1 MSKKILLI
9 DGNSMANRAFY
20 ATMGRM
26 MKTPTGIS
34 TNAVYG
40 FFQIMFKTIEE
51 ENPDKIIVAFD
62 ISSSEK
68 RTKIF
73 SEYKAGRHKT
83 PEDLT
88 MQFPIIK
95 ELLRMM
101 NIPIVQK
108 DGIEADDI
116 LGAIAKKEGK
126 KGNKIIILT
135 GDRDYFQLVDMNVNI
150 RYPKTIMG
158 KTEYIIYDNYKV
170 NEEYGLTPEKLIEVK
185 ALMGDAS
192 DNIPG
197 VKGIGEKT
205 ALKLIIQFE
214 NLEKIYE
221 YIENSD
227 GKEIAKATL
236 NKLIQDKEMAYISRD
251 LGRIDIEYDYEK
263 NLGINIDSI
272 KYTDWRTEE
281 AYSYFKKISFNKFL
295 DKFKDVEIKKAE
307 DTNKIEEN
315 ENYSIE
321 DILKTDI
328 KSKKKEDAIL
338 SSRNENKK
346 EKEILED
353 KIKKIRED
361 IILDL
366 EIYSYN
372 ETKKEEILEKLKQ
385 CIKNID
391 KYENKIY
398 VYNNSREKLG
408 IKDYDEKENSN
419 EDIVDKYI
427 KKYILKE
434 DFLENIIQEE
444 YKNRVTKELS
454 ENISI
459 MFVEDKEENKDNN
472 KGYIFTLNIDDN
484 ILRKIFEDDKIEK
497 ISHGIKEGIV
507 EILEKGSDFKN
518 LVFDTKIASY
528 ILNSE
533 IRTIWIKTNIFKRS
547 RRKL

>member
-236 NKLIQDKEMAYISRD
+236 NKLIQDKEMAYVSRD

-263 NLGINIDSI
+263 DLGINIDSI
-272 KYTDWRTEE
+272 RYTDWRTEE

-307 DTNKIEEN
+307 DTNKVEEN

-321 DILKTDI
+321 DILKTDV
-328 KSKKKEDAIL
+328 KSKKKEDAIRN
-338 SSRNENKK
+338 SRNDNKK
-346 EKEILED
+346 EKEILD
-353 KIKKIRED
+353 NKIKKIRED
-361 IILDL
+361 IKLDL

-372 ETKKEEILEKLKQ
+372 DTKKEEILEKLKQ
-385 CIKNID
+385 CIKNIE
-391 KYENKIY
+391 KYGNRIY

-444 YKNRVTKELS
+444 YKNRITKEIS
-454 ENISI
+454 ENITI
-459 MFVEDKEENKDNN
+459 MFVDKNN
-472 KGYIFTLNIDDN
+472 SKGYIYTLSIDDG
-484 ILRKIFEDDKIEK
+484 IIKDIFENEKIEK
-497 ISHGIKEGIV
+497 VSHGIKEGIV
-507 EILEKGSDFKN
+507 EILEKGKDFKN
-518 LVFDTKIASY
+518 LIFDTKIASY

-533 IRTIWIKTNIFKRS
+533 IRTIWIKTNIFKRN
-547 RRKL
+547 RRRL

>member
-51 ENPDKIIVAFD
+51 EKPDKIIVAFD

-73 SEYKAGRHKT
+73 NEYKAGRHKA

-88 MQFPIIK
+88 IQFPIIK
-95 ELLRMM
+95 ELLKTM

-126 KGNKIIILT
+126 KENKIIILT
-135 GDRDYFQLVDMNVNI
+135 GDRDYFQLVDINVNI

-158 KTEYIIYDNYKV
+158 KTEYIIYDNYKI

-205 ALKLIIQFE
+205 ALKLIIQFGS
-214 NLEKIYE
+214 LEKIYE

-227 GKEIAKATL
+227 GKEITKATL

-263 NLGINIDSI
+263 DLGINIDSI

-281 AYSYFKKISFNKFL
+281 AFSYLKRLSFNKFL
-295 DKFKDVEIKKAE
+295 DKFKDIEIKKAE

-321 DILKTDI
+321 DILNTDI
-328 KSKKKEDAIL
+328 NSKKKEEAIRN
-338 SSRNENKK
+338 SRNDYKK
-346 EKEILED
+346 EKESLEN
-353 KIKKIRED
+353 KVREIKED
-361 IILDL
+361 IKLDL

-385 CIKNID
+385 CIKDVD
-391 KYENKIY
+391 KYGNRIY

-419 EDIVDKYI
+419 EDIVNKYI

-444 YKNRVTKELS
+444 YKNRVTKEIS
-454 ENISI
+454 ENITI
-459 MFVEDKEENKDNN
+459 MFVDKNNK
-472 KGYIFTLNIDDN
+472 KGYIYTLSI
-484 ILRKIFEDDKIEK
+484 DDKIIKNIFENEK
-497 ISHGIKEGIV
+497 IEKVSHGIKEGIV
-507 EILEKGSDFKN
+507 EILEKGNDFKN
-518 LVFDTKIASY
+518 LIFDTKIASY

-533 IRTIWIKTNIFKRS
+533 IRTIWIKTNIFKRN
-547 RRKL
+547 RRRL

>member
-214 NLEKIYE
+214 NFEKIYK

-263 NLGINIDSI
+263 DLGINIDSI
-272 KYTDWRTEE
+272 RYTDWRTEE

-295 DKFKDVEIKKAE
+295 DKFKDIEIKKAE

-315 ENYSIE
+315 KNYSIE
-321 DILKTDI
+321 DILKTDV

-346 EKEILED
+346 EKESLEN
-353 KIKKIRED
+353 KVREIKED
-361 IILDL
+361 IKLDL

-391 KYENKIY
+391 KYENRIY

-444 YKNRVTKELS
+444 YKNRVTKEIS
-454 ENISI
+454 ENITI
-459 MFVEDKEENKDNN
+459 MFVDRNN
-472 KGYIFTLNIDDN
+472 SKGYIYTLSIDDR
-484 ILRKIFEDDKIEK
+484 IIQDIFENEKIEK
-497 ISHGIKEGIV
+497 VSHGIKEGIV
-507 EILEKGSDFKN
+507 EILEKGNDFKN
-518 LVFDTKIASY
+518 LIFDTKIASY

-533 IRTIWIKTNIFKRS
+533 IRTIWIKTNIFKRN
-547 RRKL
+547 RRRL

>member
-51 ENPDKIIVAFD
+51 EKPDKIIVAFD

-73 SEYKAGRHKT
+73 SEYKAGRHKA

-88 MQFPIIK
+88 IQFPIIK
-95 ELLRMM
+95 ELLKTM

-135 GDRDYFQLVDMNVNI
+135 GDRDYFQLVDININI

-158 KTEYIIYDNYKV
+158 KTEYIIYDNYKI

-205 ALKLIIQFE
+205 ALKLIIQFGS
-214 NLEKIYE
+214 LEKIYE
-221 YIENSD
+221 YIEKSD

-236 NKLIQDKEMAYISRD
+236 NKLIQDKEMAYVSRD

-263 NLGINIDSI
+263 DLGINIDSI
-272 KYTDWRTEE
+272 RYTDWRTEE
-281 AYSYFKKISFNKFL
+281 AFSYLKKLSFNKFL

-321 DILKTDI
+321 DILNTDI
-328 KSKKKEDAIL
+328 NSKKKEEAIRN
-338 SSRNENKK
+338 SRNDYKK
-346 EKEILED
+346 EKKSLENKVREI
-353 KIKKIRED
+353 KED
-361 IILDL
+361 IKLDL

-391 KYENKIY
+391 KYGNRIY

-408 IKDYDEKENSN
+408 IKDYDNRENSN

-444 YKNRVTKELS
+444 YKNRVTKEIS
-454 ENISI
+454 ENITI
-459 MFVEDKEENKDNN
+459 MFVDKNNK
-472 KGYIFTLNIDDN
+472 KGYIYTLNIDD
-484 ILRKIFEDDKIEK
+484 KIIQDIFKNEKIEK
-497 ISHGIKEGIV
+497 VSHGIKEGIV
-507 EILEKGSDFKN
+507 EILEKGKDFKN
-518 LVFDTKIASY
+518 LIFDTKIASY

-533 IRTIWIKTNIFKRS
+533 IRTIWIKTNIFKRN
-547 RRKL
+547 RRRL

>member
-51 ENPDKIIVAFD
+51 EKPDKIIVAFD

-73 SEYKAGRHKT
+73 SEYKAGRHKA

-88 MQFPIIK
+88 IQFPIIK
-95 ELLRMM
+95 ELLKTM

-135 GDRDYFQLVDMNVNI
+135 GDRDYFQLVDINVNI

-158 KTEYIIYDNYKV
+158 KTEYIIYDNYKI

-205 ALKLIIQFE
+205 ALKLIIQFGS
-214 NLEKIYE
+214 LEKIYE
-221 YIENSD
+221 YIEKSD

-236 NKLIQDKEMAYISRD
+236 NKLMQDKEMAYVSRD

-263 NLGINIDSI
+263 DLGINIDSI

-281 AYSYFKKISFNKFL
+281 AFSYLKKLSFNKFL
-295 DKFKDVEIKKAE
+295 DKFKDIEIKKAE

-321 DILKTDI
+321 DILNTDI
-328 KSKKKEDAIL
+328 NSKKKEEAIRK
-338 SSRNENKK
+338 SRNDYKK
-346 EKEILED
+346 EKESLEN
-353 KIKKIRED
+353 KVREIKED
-361 IILDL
+361 IKLDL

-372 ETKKEEILEKLKQ
+372 ETKKEEILEKLQK
-385 CIKNID
+385 CIKDID
-391 KYENKIY
+391 KYGNRIY
-398 VYNNSREKLG
+398 VYNNSREKIG
-408 IKDYDEKENSN
+408 IKDYDNRENIN

-444 YKNRVTKELS
+444 YKNRVTKEIS
-454 ENISI
+454 ENITI
-459 MFVEDKEENKDNN
+459 MFVDKNNK
-472 KGYIFTLNIDDN
+472 KGYIYTLNIDDK
-484 ILRKIFEDDKIEK
+484 IIQDIFENEKIEK
-497 ISHGIKEGIV
+497 VSHGIKEGIV
-507 EILEKGSDFKN
+507 ESLEKGKDFKS
-518 LVFDTKIASY
+518 LIFDTKIASY

-533 IRTIWIKTNIFKRS
+533 IRTIWIKTNIFKRN
-547 RRKL
+547 RRRL

>member
-126 KGNKIIILT
+126 KENKIIILT

-158 KTEYIIYDNYKV
+158 KTEYIIYDNYKI

-263 NLGINIDSI
+263 DLGINIDSI
-272 KYTDWRTEE
+272 RYTDWRTEE
-281 AYSYFKKISFNKFL
+281 AYSYLKKISFNKFL
-295 DKFKDVEIKKAE
+295 DKFKDIEIKKAE

-321 DILKTDI
+321 DILNTDI
-328 KSKKKEDAIL
+328 NSKKKEEAIRK
-338 SSRNENKK
+338 SRNDYKK
-346 EKEILED
+346 EKESLEN
-353 KIKKIRED
+353 KIREIKED
-361 IILDL
+361 VKLDL

-444 YKNRVTKELS
+444 YKNRVTKEIS
-454 ENISI
+454 ENITI
-459 MFVEDKEENKDNN
+459 MFVDKKNS
-472 KGYIFTLNIDDN
+472 KGYIYTLGI
-484 ILRKIFEDDKIEK
+484 DDKIIQDIFENEK
-497 ISHGIKEGIV
+497 IEKVSHGIKEGIV
-507 EILEKGSDFKN
+507 EILEKGNDFKN
-518 LVFDTKIASY
+518 LIFDTKIASY

-533 IRTIWIKTNIFKRS
+533 IRTIWIKTNIFKRN
-547 RRKL
+547 RRRL

>member
-51 ENPDKIIVAFD
+51 EKPDKIIVAFD

-73 SEYKAGRHKT
+73 SEYKAGRHKA

-88 MQFPIIK
+88 IQFPIIK
-95 ELLRMM
+95 ELLKTM

-126 KGNKIIILT
+126 KGNKIVILT
-135 GDRDYFQLVDMNVNI
+135 GDRDYFQLVDINVNI

-158 KTEYIIYDNYKV
+158 KTEYIIYDNYKI

-205 ALKLIIQFE
+205 ALKLIIQFGS
-214 NLEKIYE
+214 LEKIYE

-236 NKLIQDKEMAYISRD
+236 NKLIKDKEMAYVSRD

-263 NLGINIDSI
+263 DLGINIDSI
-272 KYTDWRTEE
+272 KYSDWRTEE
-281 AYSYFKKISFNKFL
+281 AFSYLKKLSFNKFL
-295 DKFKDVEIKKAE
+295 DKFKDIEIKKAE

-321 DILKTDI
+321 DILNTDI
-328 KSKKKEDAIL
+328 NSKKKEEAIRK
-338 SSRNENKK
+338 SRNDYKK
-346 EKEILED
+346 EKESLEN
-353 KIKKIRED
+353 KIREIKED
-361 IILDL
+361 VKLDL

-372 ETKKEEILEKLKQ
+372 ETKKEEILEKLQK

-391 KYENKIY
+391 KYGNRIY
-398 VYNNSREKLG
+398 VYNNSREKIG
-408 IKDYDEKENSN
+408 IKDYDNRENSN

-444 YKNRVTKELS
+444 YKNRVTKEIS
-454 ENISI
+454 ENITI
-459 MFVEDKEENKDNN
+459 MFVDKNDK
-472 KGYIFTLNIDDN
+472 KGYIYTLNIDD
-484 ILRKIFEDDKIEK
+484 KIIQDIFKNEKIEK
-497 ISHGIKEGIV
+497 VSHGIKEGIV
-507 EILEKGSDFKN
+507 EILEKENDFKN
-518 LVFDTKIASY
+518 LIFDTKIASY

-533 IRTIWIKTNIFKRS
+533 IRTIWIKTNIFKRN
-547 RRKL
+547 RRRL

>member
-51 ENPDKIIVAFD
+51 EKPDKIIVAFD

-150 RYPKTIMG
+150 RYPKTIMR
-158 KTEYIIYDNYKV
+158 KTEYIIYDNYKI
-170 NEEYGLTPEKLIEVK
+170 NEEYGLTPAKLIEVK

-205 ALKLIIQFE
+205 ALKLIIQFGS
-214 NLEKIYE
+214 LEKIYE
-221 YIENSD
+221 YIEKSD

-236 NKLIQDKEMAYISRD
+236 NKLIKDKEMAYVSRD

-263 NLGINIDSI
+263 DLGINIDSI

-281 AYSYFKKISFNKFL
+281 AFSYLKKLSFNKFL
-295 DKFKDVEIKKAE
+295 DKFKDIEIKKAE

-321 DILKTDI
+321 DILNTDI
-328 KSKKKEDAIL
+328 NSKKKEEAIRN
-338 SSRNENKK
+338 SRNDYKK
-346 EKEILED
+346 EKESLEN
-353 KIKKIRED
+353 KVREIKENIK
-361 IILDL
+361 LNL

-385 CIKNID
+385 CIKDVD
-391 KYENKIY
+391 KYGNRIY
-398 VYNNSREKLG
+398 VYNNSREKIG
-408 IKDYDEKENSN
+408 IKDYDNRENIN
-419 EDIVDKYI
+419 EDIVNKYI

-444 YKNRVTKELS
+444 YKNRVTKEIS
-454 ENISI
+454 ENITI
-459 MFVEDKEENKDNN
+459 MFVDKNN
-472 KGYIFTLNIDDN
+472 SKGYIYTLSIDDR
-484 ILRKIFEDDKIEK
+484 IIKDIFENEKIEK

-507 EILEKGSDFKN
+507 ESLEKGNDFKN
-518 LVFDTKIASY
+518 LIFDTKIASY

-533 IRTIWIKTNIFKRS
+533 IRTIWIKTNIFKRN
-547 RRKL
+547 RRRL

>member
-158 KTEYIIYDNYKV
+158 KTEYIIYDNYKI

-236 NKLIQDKEMAYISRD
+236 SKLIQDKEMAYISRD

-263 NLGINIDSI
+263 DLGINIDSI
-272 KYTDWRTEE
+272 RYTDWRTEE

-321 DILKTDI
+321 DILNTDV
-328 KSKKKEDAIL
+328 KSKKKEDAIRN
-338 SSRNENKK
+338 SRNDYKK

-353 KIKKIRED
+353 KIKKIKED
-361 IILDL
+361 IKLDL

-372 ETKKEEILEKLKQ
+372 DTKKEEILEKLKQ
-385 CIKNID
+385 CIKNIE
-391 KYENKIY
+391 KYGNRIY

-408 IKDYDEKENSN
+408 IKDYDEKENGN

-444 YKNRVTKELS
+444 YKNRVTKEIS
-454 ENISI
+454 ENITI
-459 MFVEDKEENKDNN
+459 MFVDKNNK
-472 KGYIFTLNIDDN
+472 KGYIYTLSI
-484 ILRKIFEDDKIEK
+484 DDKIIQDIFENKKIEK
-497 ISHGIKEGIV
+497 VSHGIKEGIV
-507 EILEKGSDFKN
+507 EILEKGNDFKN
-518 LVFDTKIASY
+518 LIFDTKIASY

-533 IRTIWIKTNIFKRS
+533 IRTIWIKTNIFKRN
-547 RRKL
+547 RRRL

>member
-51 ENPDKIIVAFD
+51 EKPDKIIVAFD

-73 SEYKAGRHKT
+73 NEYKAGRHKA

-88 MQFPIIK
+88 IQFPIIK
-95 ELLRMM
+95 ELLKTM

-126 KGNKIIILT
+126 KENKIIILT
-135 GDRDYFQLVDMNVNI
+135 GDRDYFQLVDINVNI

-158 KTEYIIYDNYKV
+158 KTEYIIYDNYKI

-205 ALKLIIQFE
+205 ALKLIIQFGS
-214 NLEKIYE
+214 LEKIYE

-227 GKEIAKATL
+227 GKEITKATL

-263 NLGINIDSI
+263 DLGINIDSI

-281 AYSYFKKISFNKFL
+281 AFSYLKRLSFNKFL
-295 DKFKDVEIKKAE
+295 DKFKDIEIKKAE

-315 ENYSIE
+315 ENYFIE
-321 DILKTDI
+321 DILNTDI
-328 KSKKKEDAIL
+328 NSKKKEEAIRN
-338 SSRNENKK
+338 SRNDYKK
-346 EKEILED
+346 EKESLEN
-353 KIKKIRED
+353 KVREIKED
-361 IILDL
+361 IKLDL

-385 CIKNID
+385 CIKDVD
-391 KYENKIY
+391 KYGNRIY
-398 VYNNSREKLG
+398 VYNNSREKIG
-408 IKDYDEKENSN
+408 IKDYDNRENIN

-444 YKNRVTKELS
+444 YKNRVTKEIS
-454 ENISI
+454 ENITI
-459 MFVEDKEENKDNN
+459 MFVDKNNK
-472 KGYIFTLNIDDN
+472 KGYIHTLNIDD
-484 ILRKIFEDDKIEK
+484 KIIQDIFKNEKIEK

-507 EILEKGSDFKN
+507 ESLEKGNDFKN
-518 LVFDTKIASY
+518 LIFDTKIASY

-533 IRTIWIKTNIFKRS
+533 IRTIWIKTNIFKRN
-547 RRKL
+547 RRRL

>member
-51 ENPDKIIVAFD
+51 EKPDKIIVAFD

-73 SEYKAGRHKT
+73 NEYKAGRHKA

-88 MQFPIIK
+88 IQFPIIK
-95 ELLRMM
+95 ELLKTM

-135 GDRDYFQLVDMNVNI
+135 GDRDYFQLVDINVNI

-158 KTEYIIYDNYKV
+158 KTEYIIYDNYKI

-205 ALKLIIQFE
+205 ALKLIIQFGS
-214 NLEKIYE
+214 LEKIYE
-221 YIENSD
+221 YIENSN

-236 NKLIQDKEMAYISRD
+236 NKLIQDKEMAYVSRN

-263 NLGINIDSI
+263 DLGINIDSI

-281 AYSYFKKISFNKFL
+281 AFSYLKKLSFNKFL
-295 DKFKDVEIKKAE
+295 DKFKDIEIKKAE

-321 DILKTDI
+321 DILNTDI
-328 KSKKKEDAIL
+328 NSKKKEEAIRN
-338 SSRNENKK
+338 SRNDYKK
-346 EKEILED
+346 EKESLEN
-353 KIKKIRED
+353 KIRE
-361 IILDL
+361 IKENIKLNL

-385 CIKNID
+385 CIKDVD
-391 KYENKIY
+391 KYGNRIY
-398 VYNNSREKLG
+398 VYNNSREKIG
-408 IKDYDEKENSN
+408 IKDYDNRENIN

-444 YKNRVTKELS
+444 YKNRVTKEIS
-454 ENISI
+454 ENIII
-459 MFVEDKEENKDNN
+459 MFVDKNNK
-472 KGYIFTLNIDDN
+472 KGYIYTLKIDDN
-484 ILRKIFEDDKIEK
+484 IIQDIFKNEKIEK
-497 ISHGIKEGIV
+497 VSHGIKEGIV
-507 EILEKGSDFKN
+507 EILEKGKDFKN
-518 LVFDTKIASY
+518 LIFDTKIASY

-533 IRTIWIKTNIFKRS
+533 IRTIWIKTNIFKRN
-547 RRKL
+547 RRRL

>member
-205 ALKLIIQFE
+205 ALKLIIQFGS
-214 NLEKIYE
+214 LEKIYE
-221 YIENSD
+221 YIEKSD

-236 NKLIQDKEMAYISRD
+236 NKLRQDKEMAYVSRD

-263 NLGINIDSI
+263 DLGINIDSI

-281 AYSYFKKISFNKFL
+281 AFSYLKKLSFNKFL
-295 DKFKDVEIKKAE
+295 DKFKDIEIKKAE

-321 DILKTDI
+321 DILKTDV
-328 KSKKKEDAIL
+328 KSKKKEEAIRN
-338 SSRNENKK
+338 SRNDYKK
-346 EKEILED
+346 EKESLEN
-353 KIKKIRED
+353 KIRE
-361 IILDL
+361 IKENIKLDL

-372 ETKKEEILEKLKQ
+372 DTKKEEILEKLKK
-385 CIKNID
+385 CIKNIG
-391 KYENKIY
+391 KYGNRIY
-398 VYNNSREKLG
+398 VYNNSREKIG

-434 DFLENIIQEE
+434 DFLEDIIQEE
-444 YKNRVTKELS
+444 YKSRVTKEIS
-454 ENISI
+454 ENITI
-459 MFVEDKEENKDNN
+459 MFVDKNNK
-472 KGYIFTLNIDDN
+472 KGYIY
-484 ILRKIFEDDKIEK
+484 ILGIDDKIIQDIFKNEK
-497 ISHGIKEGIV
+497 IEKVSHGIKEGIV
-507 EILEKGSDFKN
+507 EILEKGKDFKN
-518 LVFDTKIASY
+518 LIFDTKIASY

-533 IRTIWIKTNIFKRS
+533 IRTIWIKTNIFKRN
-547 RRKL
+547 RRRL

>member
-51 ENPDKIIVAFD
+51 EKPDKIIVAFD

-73 SEYKAGRHKT
+73 NEYKAGRHMA

-88 MQFPIIK
+88 IQFPIIK

-135 GDRDYFQLVDMNVNI
+135 GDRDYFQLVDINVNI

-158 KTEYIIYDNYKV
+158 KTEYIIYDNYKI

-205 ALKLIIQFE
+205 ALKLIIQFGS
-214 NLEKIYE
+214 LEKIYK

-236 NKLIQDKEMAYISRD
+236 NKLIQDKEMAYVSRD

-263 NLGINIDSI
+263 DLGINIDSI

-295 DKFKDVEIKKAE
+295 DKFKDIEIKKAE

-321 DILKTDI
+321 DILNTDI
-328 KSKKKEDAIL
+328 NSKKKEEAIRN
-338 SSRNENKK
+338 SRNDYKK
-346 EKEILED
+346 EKESLEN
-353 KIKKIRED
+353 KVREIKENIK
-361 IILDL
+361 LNL

-385 CIKNID
+385 CIKDVD
-391 KYENKIY
+391 KYGNRIY
-398 VYNNSREKLG
+398 VYNNSREKIG
-408 IKDYDEKENSN
+408 IKDYDNRENIN

-444 YKNRVTKELS
+444 YKNRVTKEIS
-454 ENISI
+454 ENITI
-459 MFVEDKEENKDNN
+459 MFVDKNNK
-472 KGYIFTLNIDDN
+472 KGYIYTLNIDD
-484 ILRKIFEDDKIEK
+484 KIIQDIFKNEKIEK
-497 ISHGIKEGIV
+497 VSHGIKEGIV
-507 EILEKGSDFKN
+507 EILEKGKDFKN
-518 LVFDTKIASY
+518 LIFDTKIASY

-533 IRTIWIKTNIFKRS
+533 IRTIWIKTNIFKRN
-547 RRKL
+547 RRRL

>member
-205 ALKLIIQFE
+205 ALKLIIQFGS
-214 NLEKIYE
+214 LEKIYE
-221 YIENSD
+221 YIEKSD

-236 NKLIQDKEMAYISRD
+236 NKLRQDKEMAYVSRD

-263 NLGINIDSI
+263 DLGINIDSI

-281 AYSYFKKISFNKFL
+281 AFSYLKKLSFNKFL
-295 DKFKDVEIKKAE
+295 DKFKDIEIKKAE

-321 DILKTDI
+321 DILKTDV
-328 KSKKKEDAIL
+328 KSKKKEEAIRN
-338 SSRNENKK
+338 SRNDYKK
-346 EKEILED
+346 EKESLEN
-353 KIKKIRED
+353 KIRE
-361 IILDL
+361 IKENIKLDL

-372 ETKKEEILEKLKQ
+372 DTKKEEILEKLKK
-385 CIKNID
+385 CIKNIG
-391 KYENKIY
+391 KYGNRIY
-398 VYNNSREKLG
+398 VYNNSREKIG

-444 YKNRVTKELS
+444 YKNRVTKEIS
-454 ENISI
+454 ENITI
-459 MFVEDKEENKDNN
+459 MFVDKNDK
-472 KGYIFTLNIDDN
+472 KGYIYTLNIDD
-484 ILRKIFEDDKIEK
+484 KIIQDIFKNEEIEK
-497 ISHGIKEGIV
+497 VSHGIKEGIV
-507 EILEKGSDFKN
+507 EILEKGKDFKN
-518 LVFDTKIASY
+518 LIFDTKIASY

-533 IRTIWIKTNIFKRS
+533 IRTIWIKTNIFKRN
-547 RRKL
+547 RRRL

>member
-158 KTEYIIYDNYKV
+158 KTEYIIYDNYKI

-236 NKLIQDKEMAYISRD
+236 NKLIQDKEMAYVSRD

-263 NLGINIDSI
+263 DLGINIDSI

-281 AYSYFKKISFNKFL
+281 AFSYLKKLSFNKFL

-307 DTNKIEEN
+307 DTNEIEEN

-321 DILKTDI
+321 DILNTDI
-328 KSKKKEDAIL
+328 NSKKKEEAIRN
-338 SSRNENKK
+338 SRNDYKK
-346 EKEILED
+346 EKESLEN
-353 KIKKIRED
+353 KVREIKENIK
-361 IILDL
+361 LDL

-385 CIKNID
+385 CIKDID
-391 KYENKIY
+391 KYGNRIY
-398 VYNNSREKLG
+398 VYNNSREKIG
-408 IKDYDEKENSN
+408 IKDYDNRENIN

-444 YKNRVTKELS
+444 YKNRVTKEIS
-454 ENISI
+454 ENIII
-459 MFVEDKEENKDNN
+459 MFVDKNNK
-472 KGYIFTLNIDDN
+472 KGYIYTLKIDDN
-484 ILRKIFEDDKIEK
+484 IIQDIFKNEKIEK
-497 ISHGIKEGIV
+497 VSHGIKEGIV
-507 EILEKGSDFKN
+507 EILEKGKDFKN
-518 LVFDTKIASY
+518 LIFDTKIVSY

-533 IRTIWIKTNIFKRS
+533 IRTIWIKTNIFKRN
-547 RRKL
+547 RRRL

>member
-20 ATMGRM
+20 ATIGRM
-26 MKTPTGIS
+26 MKTPAGIS

-158 KTEYIIYDNYKV
+158 KTEYIIYDNYKI

-214 NLEKIYE
+214 SLEKIYE

-263 NLGINIDSI
+263 DLGINIDSI
-272 KYTDWRTEE
+272 RYTDWRTEE

-295 DKFKDVEIKKAE
+295 DKFKDIEIKKAE

-321 DILKTDI
+321 DILKTDV

-353 KIKKIRED
+353 KIRKIKED

-444 YKNRVTKELS
+444 YKNRVTKEIS
-454 ENISI
+454 ENITI
-459 MFVEDKEENKDNN
+459 MFVDKNN
-472 KGYIFTLNIDDN
+472 SKGYIYTLSIDNRIIKD
-484 ILRKIFEDDKIEK
+484 IFENEEIEK
-497 ISHGIKEGIV
+497 VSHGIKEGIV
-507 EILEKGSDFKN
+507 EILEKGNDFKN
-518 LVFDTKIASY
+518 LIFDTKIASY

-533 IRTIWIKTNIFKRS
+533 IRTIWIKTNIFERN
-547 RRKL
+547 RRRL

>member
-51 ENPDKIIVAFD
+51 EKPDKIIVAFD

-73 SEYKAGRHKT
+73 NEYKAGRHKA

-88 MQFPIIK
+88 IQFPIIK
-95 ELLRMM
+95 ELLKTM

-126 KGNKIIILT
+126 KENKIVILT

-158 KTEYIIYDNYKV
+158 KTEYIIYDNYKI

-205 ALKLIIQFE
+205 ALKLIIQFGS
-214 NLEKIYE
+214 LEKIYE

-236 NKLIQDKEMAYISRD
+236 NKLIQDKEMAYVSRD

-263 NLGINIDSI
+263 DLGINIDSI

-281 AYSYFKKISFNKFL
+281 AFSYLKKLSFNKFL
-295 DKFKDVEIKKAE
+295 DKFKDIEIKKAE

-321 DILKTDI
+321 DILNTDI
-328 KSKKKEDAIL
+328 NSKKKEEAIRN
-338 SSRNENKK
+338 SRNDYKK
-346 EKEILED
+346 EKESLEN
-353 KIKKIRED
+353 KVREIKED
-361 IILDL
+361 IKLNL

-372 ETKKEEILEKLKQ
+372 ETKKEEILEKLQK
-385 CIKNID
+385 CIKDID
-391 KYENKIY
+391 KYGNRIY
-398 VYNNSREKLG
+398 VYNNSREKIG
-408 IKDYDEKENSN
+408 IKDYDNRENIN

-444 YKNRVTKELS
+444 YKNRVTKEIS
-454 ENISI
+454 ENITI
-459 MFVEDKEENKDNN
+459 MFVDKNNK
-472 KGYIFTLNIDDN
+472 KGYIYTLNIDDN
-484 ILRKIFEDDKIEK
+484 IIQDIFKNEEVEK
-497 ISHGIKEGIV
+497 VSHGIKEGIV
-507 EILEKGSDFKN
+507 EILEKGKDFKN
-518 LVFDTKIASY
+518 LIFDTKIASY

-533 IRTIWIKTNIFKRS
+533 IRTIWIKTNIFKRN
-547 RRKL
+547 RRRL

>member
-51 ENPDKIIVAFD
+51 EKPDKIIVAFD

-73 SEYKAGRHKT
+73 SEYKAGRHKA
-83 PEDLT
+83 PEDLI

-95 ELLRMM
+95 ELLKTM

-135 GDRDYFQLVDMNVNI
+135 GDRDYFQLVDINVNI

-158 KTEYIIYDNYKV
+158 KTEYIIYDNYKI
-170 NEEYGLTPEKLIEVK
+170 NEEYGLIPEKLIEVK
-185 ALMGDAS
+185 SLMGDAS

-205 ALKLIIQFE
+205 ALKLIIQFGS
-214 NLEKIYE
+214 LEKIYE

-236 NKLIQDKEMAYISRD
+236 NKLIQDKEMAYVSRD

-263 NLGINIDSI
+263 DLGINIDSI

-281 AYSYFKKISFNKFL
+281 AFSYLKKLSFNKFL
-295 DKFKDVEIKKAE
+295 DKFKDIEIKKAE

-321 DILKTDI
+321 DILNTDI
-328 KSKKKEDAIL
+328 NSKKKEEAIRK
-338 SSRNENKK
+338 SRNDYKK
-346 EKEILED
+346 EKESLENKVR
-353 KIKKIRED
+353 KIKED
-361 IILDL
+361 IKLDL

-385 CIKNID
+385 CIKDVD
-391 KYENKIY
+391 KYGNRIY
-398 VYNNSREKLG
+398 VYNNSREKIG
-408 IKDYDEKENSN
+408 IKDYDNRENIN

-444 YKNRVTKELS
+444 YKNRVTKEIS
-454 ENISI
+454 ENITI
-459 MFVEDKEENKDNN
+459 MFVDKNDK
-472 KGYIFTLNIDDN
+472 KGYIYTLNIDD
-484 ILRKIFEDDKIEK
+484 KIIQDIFKNEEIEK
-497 ISHGIKEGIV
+497 VSHGIKEGIV
-507 EILEKGSDFKN
+507 EILEKGKDFKN
-518 LVFDTKIASY
+518 LIFDTKIASY

-533 IRTIWIKTNIFKRS
+533 IRTIWIKTNIFKRN
-547 RRKL
+547 RRRL

>member
-51 ENPDKIIVAFD
+51 EKPDKIIVAFD

-73 SEYKAGRHKT
+73 SEYKAGRHKA

-95 ELLRMM
+95 ELLKTM

-135 GDRDYFQLVDMNVNI
+135 GDRDYFQLVDINVNI

-158 KTEYIIYDNYKV
+158 KTEYIIYDNYKI
-170 NEEYGLTPEKLIEVK
+170 NEEYGLIPEKLIEVK

-205 ALKLIIQFE
+205 ALKLIIQFGS
-214 NLEKIYE
+214 LEKIYK

-236 NKLIQDKEMAYISRD
+236 NKLIKDKEMAYVSKD

-263 NLGINIDSI
+263 DLGINIDSI

-281 AYSYFKKISFNKFL
+281 AFSYLKKLSFNKFL
-295 DKFKDVEIKKAE
+295 DKFKDIEIKKAE

-321 DILKTDI
+321 DILKTDV

-361 IILDL
+361 IKLDL
-366 EIYSYN
+366 EIYSYD

-385 CIKNID
+385 CIKDVD
-391 KYENKIY
+391 KYGNRIY
-398 VYNNSREKLG
+398 VYNNSKEKIG
-408 IKDYDEKENSN
+408 IKDYDNRENSN

-444 YKNRVTKELS
+444 YKNRVTKEIS
-454 ENISI
+454 ENITI
-459 MFVEDKEENKDNN
+459 MFVDKNN
-472 KGYIFTLNIDDN
+472 SKGYIYTLSI
-484 ILRKIFEDDKIEK
+484 DDKIIQDIFKNEK
-497 ISHGIKEGIV
+497 IEKVSHGIKEGIV
-507 EILEKGSDFKN
+507 EILEKGKDFKN
-518 LVFDTKIASY
+518 LIFDTKIASY

-533 IRTIWIKTNIFKRS
+533 IRTIWIKTNIFKRN
-547 RRKL
+547 RRRL

>member
-51 ENPDKIIVAFD
+51 EKPDKIIVAFD

-73 SEYKAGRHKT
+73 NEYKAGRHKA

-88 MQFPIIK
+88 IQFPIIK
-95 ELLRMM
+95 ELLKTM

-126 KGNKIIILT
+126 KENKIVILT

-158 KTEYIIYDNYKV
+158 KTEYIIYDNYKI

-205 ALKLIIQFE
+205 ALKLIIQFGS
-214 NLEKIYE
+214 LEKIYE

-236 NKLIQDKEMAYISRD
+236 NKLIQDKEMAYVSRD

-263 NLGINIDSI
+263 DLGINIDSI

-281 AYSYFKKISFNKFL
+281 AFSYLKKLSFNKFL
-295 DKFKDVEIKKAE
+295 DKFKDIEIKKAE

-321 DILKTDI
+321 DILNTDI
-328 KSKKKEDAIL
+328 NSKKKEEAIRN
-338 SSRNENKK
+338 SRNDYKK
-346 EKEILED
+346 EKESLEN
-353 KIKKIRED
+353 KVREIKED
-361 IILDL
+361 IKLDL

-385 CIKNID
+385 CIKDVD
-391 KYENKIY
+391 KYGNRIY
-398 VYNNSREKLG
+398 VYNNSREKIG
-408 IKDYDEKENSN
+408 IKDYDNRENIN

-434 DFLENIIQEE
+434 DFLEDIIQEE
-444 YKNRVTKELS
+444 YKNRVTKEIS
-454 ENISI
+454 ENITI
-459 MFVEDKEENKDNN
+459 MFVDKNNK
-472 KGYIFTLNIDDN
+472 KGYIYTLNIDD
-484 ILRKIFEDDKIEK
+484 KIIQDIFKNEKIEK
-497 ISHGIKEGIV
+497 VSHGIKEGIV
-507 EILEKGSDFKN
+507 EILEKGKDFKN
-518 LVFDTKIASY
+518 LIFDTKIASY

-533 IRTIWIKTNIFKRS
+533 IRTIWIKTNIFKRN
-547 RRKL
+547 RRRL

>member
-51 ENPDKIIVAFD
+51 EKPDKIIVAFD

-73 SEYKAGRHKT
+73 NEYKAGRHKA

-88 MQFPIIK
+88 IQFPIIK
-95 ELLRMM
+95 ELLKTM

-135 GDRDYFQLVDMNVNI
+135 GDRDYFQLVDINVNI

-158 KTEYIIYDNYKV
+158 KTEYIIYDNYKI

-205 ALKLIIQFE
+205 ALKLIIQFGS
-214 NLEKIYE
+214 LEKIYE

-236 NKLIQDKEMAYISRD
+236 NKLIQDKEMAYVSRD

-263 NLGINIDSI
+263 DLGINIDSI

-281 AYSYFKKISFNKFL
+281 AFSYLKKLSFNKFL
-295 DKFKDVEIKKAE
+295 DKFKDIEIKKAE

-321 DILKTDI
+321 DILNTDI
-328 KSKKKEDAIL
+328 NSKKKEEAIRN
-338 SSRNENKK
+338 SRNDYKK
-346 EKEILED
+346 EKESLEN
-353 KIKKIRED
+353 KVREIKENIK
-361 IILDL
+361 LNL

-444 YKNRVTKELS
+444 YKNRVTKEIS
-454 ENISI
+454 ENITI
-459 MFVEDKEENKDNN
+459 MFVDRNNK
-472 KGYIFTLNIDDN
+472 KGYIYTLNIDDR
-484 ILRKIFEDDKIEK
+484 IIKDVFENEKIEK
-497 ISHGIKEGIV
+497 VSHGIKEGIV
-507 EILEKGSDFKN
+507 EILEKGNDFKN
-518 LVFDTKIASY
+518 LIFDTKIASY

-533 IRTIWIKTNIFKRS
+533 IRTIWIKTNIFKRN
-547 RRKL
+547 RRRL

>member
-51 ENPDKIIVAFD
+51 EKPDKIIVAFD

-73 SEYKAGRHKT
+73 NEYKAGRHKA

-88 MQFPIIK
+88 IQFPIIK
-95 ELLRMM
+95 ELLKTM

-126 KGNKIIILT
+126 KENKIVILT
-135 GDRDYFQLVDMNVNI
+135 GDRDYFQLVDINVNI

-158 KTEYIIYDNYKV
+158 KTEYIIYDNYKI

-205 ALKLIIQFE
+205 ALKLIIQFGS
-214 NLEKIYE
+214 LEKIYE

-236 NKLIQDKEMAYISRD
+236 NKLIQDKEMAYVSRD

-263 NLGINIDSI
+263 DLGINIDSI

-281 AYSYFKKISFNKFL
+281 AFSYLKKLSFNKFL
-295 DKFKDVEIKKAE
+295 DKFKDIEIKKAE

-321 DILKTDI
+321 DILNTDI
-328 KSKKKEDAIL
+328 NSKKKEEAIRK
-338 SSRNENKK
+338 SRNDYKK
-346 EKEILED
+346 EKESLEN
-353 KIKKIRED
+353 KIREIKED
-361 IILDL
+361 VKLDL

-372 ETKKEEILEKLKQ
+372 ETKKEEILEKLQK

-391 KYENKIY
+391 KYGNRIY
-398 VYNNSREKLG
+398 VYNNSREKIG
-408 IKDYDEKENSN
+408 IKDYDNRENSN

-444 YKNRVTKELS
+444 YKNRVTKEIS
-454 ENISI
+454 ENITI
-459 MFVEDKEENKDNN
+459 MFVDKNDK
-472 KGYIFTLNIDDN
+472 KGYIYTLNIDD
-484 ILRKIFEDDKIEK
+484 KIIQYIFKNEKIEK
-497 ISHGIKEGIV
+497 VSHGIKEGIV
-507 EILEKGSDFKN
+507 EILEKENDFKN
-518 LVFDTKIASY
+518 LIFDTKIASY

-533 IRTIWIKTNIFKRS
+533 IRTIWIKTNIFKRN
-547 RRKL
+547 RRRL

>member
-158 KTEYIIYDNYKV
+158 KTEYIIYDNYKI

-236 NKLIQDKEMAYISRD
+236 NKLIQDKEMAYVSRD

-263 NLGINIDSI
+263 DLGINIDSI

-281 AYSYFKKISFNKFL
+281 AFSYLKKLSFNKFL
-295 DKFKDVEIKKAE
+295 DKFKDIEIKKAE

-321 DILKTDI
+321 DILKTDV
-328 KSKKKEDAIL
+328 KSKKKEEAIRN
-338 SSRNENKK
+338 SRNDYKK
-346 EKEILED
+346 EKQILED

-361 IILDL
+361 ITLDL

-372 ETKKEEILEKLKQ
+372 DTKKEEILEKLKQ

-444 YKNRVTKELS
+444 YKNRVTKEIS
-454 ENISI
+454 ENITI
-459 MFVEDKEENKDNN
+459 MFVDKNNK
-472 KGYIFTLNIDDN
+472 KGYIYTLDI
-484 ILRKIFEDDKIEK
+484 DDKIIQDIFKNEEIEK
-497 ISHGIKEGIV
+497 VSHGIKEGIV
-507 EILEKGSDFKN
+507 EILEKGNDFKN
-518 LVFDTKIASY
+518 LIFDTKIASY

-533 IRTIWIKTNIFKRS
+533 IRAIWIKTNIFKRN
-547 RRKL
+547 RRRL

>member
-158 KTEYIIYDNYKV
+158 KTEYIIYDNYKI

-263 NLGINIDSI
+263 DLGINIDSI
-272 KYTDWRTEE
+272 RYTDWRTEE

-295 DKFKDVEIKKAE
+295 DKFKDIEIKKAE

-321 DILKTDI
+321 DILKTDV

-353 KIKKIRED
+353 KIKKIKED

-385 CIKNID
+385 CIKNIE

-444 YKNRVTKELS
+444 YKNRVTKEIS
-454 ENISI
+454 ENITI
-459 MFVEDKEENKDNN
+459 MFVDRNNK
-472 KGYIFTLNIDDN
+472 KGYIYTLSIDDR
-484 ILRKIFEDDKIEK
+484 IIKDIFENEEIEK
-497 ISHGIKEGIV
+497 VSHGIKEGIV
-507 EILEKGSDFKN
+507 EILEKGNDFKN
-518 LVFDTKIASY
+518 LIFDTKIASY

-533 IRTIWIKTNIFKRS
+533 IRTIWIKTNIFKRN
-547 RRKL
+547 RRRL

>member
-51 ENPDKIIVAFD
+51 EKPDKIIVAFD

-73 SEYKAGRHKT
+73 NEYKAGRHKA

-88 MQFPIIK
+88 IQFPIIK
-95 ELLRMM
+95 ELLKTM

-126 KGNKIIILT
+126 KENKIVILT
-135 GDRDYFQLVDMNVNI
+135 GDRDYFQLVDINVNI

-158 KTEYIIYDNYKV
+158 KTEYIIYDNYKI
-170 NEEYGLTPEKLIEVK
+170 NEGYGLTPEKLIEVK

-205 ALKLIIQFE
+205 ALKLIIQFGS
-214 NLEKIYE
+214 LEKIYE

-236 NKLIQDKEMAYISRD
+236 NKLIQDKEMAYVSRD

-263 NLGINIDSI
+263 DLGINIDSI

-281 AYSYFKKISFNKFL
+281 AFSYLKKLSFNKFL
-295 DKFKDVEIKKAE
+295 DKFKDIEIKKAE

-321 DILKTDI
+321 DILNTDI
-328 KSKKKEDAIL
+328 NSKKKEEAIRN
-338 SSRNENKK
+338 SRNDYKK
-346 EKEILED
+346 EKESLEN
-353 KIKKIRED
+353 KVREIKENIK
-361 IILDL
+361 LNL

-385 CIKNID
+385 CIKDID
-391 KYENKIY
+391 KYGNRIY
-398 VYNNSREKLG
+398 VYNNSREKIG
-408 IKDYDEKENSN
+408 IKDYDNRESIN

-444 YKNRVTKELS
+444 YKNRVTKEIS
-454 ENISI
+454 ENITI
-459 MFVEDKEENKDNN
+459 MFVDKNNK
-472 KGYIFTLNIDDN
+472 KGYIYTLNIDD
-484 ILRKIFEDDKIEK
+484 KIIQDIFKNEKIEK
-497 ISHGIKEGIV
+497 VSHGIKEGIV
-507 EILEKGSDFKN
+507 EILEKGKDFKN
-518 LVFDTKIASY
+518 LIFDTKIVSY

-533 IRTIWIKTNIFKRS
+533 IRTIWIKTNIFKRN
-547 RRKL
+547 RRRL

>member
-20 ATMGRM
+20 ATMGKM

-51 ENPDKIIVAFD
+51 EKPDKIIVAFD

-73 SEYKAGRHKT
+73 SEYKAGRHKI

-236 NKLIQDKEMAYISRD
+236 NKLIQDKEMAYVSRD

-263 NLGINIDSI
+263 DLGINIDSI

-281 AYSYFKKISFNKFL
+281 AFSYLKKLSFNKFL
-295 DKFKDVEIKKAE
+295 DKFKDIEIKKAE

-321 DILKTDI
+321 DILKTDV
-328 KSKKKEDAIL
+328 KSKKKEEAIRN
-338 SSRNENKK
+338 SRNDYKK
-346 EKEILED
+346 EKQILED
-353 KIKKIRED
+353 KIKKIIED
-361 IILDL
+361 ITLDL
-366 EIYSYN
+366 EIYSYD

-408 IKDYDEKENSN
+408 IKDYDNRENSN

-444 YKNRVTKELS
+444 YKNRVTKEIS
-454 ENISI
+454 ENITI
-459 MFVEDKEENKDNN
+459 MFVDKNNK
-472 KGYIFTLNIDDN
+472 KGYIYTLSMDDRIIQD
-484 ILRKIFEDDKIEK
+484 ILKNEKIEK
-497 ISHGIKEGIV
+497 VSHGIKEGIV
-507 EILEKGSDFKN
+507 ESLEKGNDFKN
-518 LVFDTKIASY
+518 LIFDTKIASY

-533 IRTIWIKTNIFKRS
+533 IRTIWIKTNIFKRN
-547 RRKL
+547 RRRL

>member
-51 ENPDKIIVAFD
+51 EKPDKIIVAFD

-73 SEYKAGRHKT
+73 NEYKAGRHKT

-88 MQFPIIK
+88 IQFPIIK
-95 ELLRMM
+95 ELLKTM

-135 GDRDYFQLVDMNVNI
+135 GDRDYFQLVDINVNI

-158 KTEYIIYDNYKV
+158 KTEYIIYDNYKI

-205 ALKLIIQFE
+205 ALKLIIQFGS
-214 NLEKIYE
+214 LEKIYK

-227 GKEIAKATL
+227 GKEIAKAIL
-236 NKLIQDKEMAYISRD
+236 NKLIKDKEMAYVSKD

-263 NLGINIDSI
+263 DLGINIDSI

-281 AYSYFKKISFNKFL
+281 AFSYLKKLSFNKFL
-295 DKFKDVEIKKAE
+295 DKFKDIEIKKAE

-321 DILKTDI
+321 DILNIDI
-328 KSKKKEDAIL
+328 NSKKKEEAIRN
-338 SSRNENKK
+338 SRNDYKK
-346 EKEILED
+346 EKESLEN
-353 KIKKIRED
+353 KVREIKENIK
-361 IILDL
+361 LNL

-385 CIKNID
+385 CIKDVD
-391 KYENKIY
+391 KYGNIIY
-398 VYNNSREKLG
+398 VYNNSREKIG
-408 IKDYDEKENSN
+408 IKDYDNRENIN

-444 YKNRVTKELS
+444 YKNRVTKEIS
-454 ENISI
+454 ENITI
-459 MFVEDKEENKDNN
+459 MFVDKNN
-472 KGYIFTLNIDDN
+472 SKGYIYTLSIDDR
-484 ILRKIFEDDKIEK
+484 IIKDIFENEKIEK

-507 EILEKGSDFKN
+507 ESLEKGNDFKN
-518 LVFDTKIASY
+518 LIFDTKIASY

-533 IRTIWIKTNIFKRS
+533 IRTIWIKTNIFKRN
-547 RRKL
+547 RRRL

>member
-51 ENPDKIIVAFD
+51 EKPDKIIVAFD

-73 SEYKAGRHKT
+73 NEYKAGRHKA

-135 GDRDYFQLVDMNVNI
+135 GDRDYFQLVDINVNI

-158 KTEYIIYDNYKV
+158 KTEYIIYDNYKI

-205 ALKLIIQFE
+205 ALKLIIQFGS
-214 NLEKIYE
+214 LEKIYE

-236 NKLIQDKEMAYISRD
+236 NKLIQDKEMAYVSRD

-263 NLGINIDSI
+263 DLGINIDSI

-281 AYSYFKKISFNKFL
+281 AFSYLKKLSFNKFL

-307 DTNKIEEN
+307 DTNEIEEN

-321 DILKTDI
+321 DILNTDI
-328 KSKKKEDAIL
+328 NSKKKEEAIRN
-338 SSRNENKK
+338 SRNDYKK
-346 EKEILED
+346 EKESLEN
-353 KIKKIRED
+353 KVREIKENIK
-361 IILDL
+361 LNL

-385 CIKNID
+385 CIKDID
-391 KYENKIY
+391 KYGNRIY
-398 VYNNSREKLG
+398 VYNNSREKIG
-408 IKDYDEKENSN
+408 IKDYDNRESIN

-444 YKNRVTKELS
+444 YKNRVTKEIS
-454 ENISI
+454 ENITI
-459 MFVEDKEENKDNN
+459 MFVDKNNK
-472 KGYIFTLNIDDN
+472 KGYIYTLNIDD
-484 ILRKIFEDDKIEK
+484 KIIQDIFKNEEVEK
-497 ISHGIKEGIV
+497 VSHGIKEGIV
-507 EILEKGSDFKN
+507 EILEKGKDFKN
-518 LVFDTKIASY
+518 LRFDTKIASY

-533 IRTIWIKTNIFKRS
+533 IRTIWIKTNIFKRN
-547 RRKL
+547 RRRL

>member
-51 ENPDKIIVAFD
+51 EKPDKIIVAFD

-158 KTEYIIYDNYKV
+158 KTEYIIYDNYKI
-170 NEEYGLTPEKLIEVK
+170 NEEYGLIPEKLIEVK

-236 NKLIQDKEMAYISRD
+236 NKLIQDKEMAYVSRD

-263 NLGINIDSI
+263 DLGINIDSI

-281 AYSYFKKISFNKFL
+281 AFSYLKKLSFNKFL
-295 DKFKDVEIKKAE
+295 DKFKDIEIKKAE

-321 DILKTDI
+321 DILKTDV
-328 KSKKKEDAIL
+328 KSKKKEEAIRN
-338 SSRNENKK
+338 SRNDYKK
-346 EKEILED
+346 EKQILED
-353 KIKKIRED
+353 KIKKIIED
-361 IILDL
+361 ITLDL
-366 EIYSYN
+366 EIYSYD

-408 IKDYDEKENSN
+408 IKDYDNRENSN

-444 YKNRVTKELS
+444 YKNRVTKEIS
-454 ENISI
+454 ENITI
-459 MFVEDKEENKDNN
+459 MFVDKNNK
-472 KGYIFTLNIDDN
+472 KGYIYTLSMDDRIIQD
-484 ILRKIFEDDKIEK
+484 ILKNEKIEK
-497 ISHGIKEGIV
+497 VSHGIKEGIV
-507 EILEKGSDFKN
+507 ESLEKGNDFKN
-518 LVFDTKIASY
+518 LIFDTKIASY

-533 IRTIWIKTNIFKRS
+533 IRTIWIKTNIFKRN
-547 RRKL
+547 RRRL

>member
-158 KTEYIIYDNYKV
+158 KTEYIIYDNYKI
-170 NEEYGLTPEKLIEVK
+170 NEEYGLIPEKLIEVK

-205 ALKLIIQFE
+205 ALKLIIQFGS
-214 NLEKIYE
+214 LEKIYK

-236 NKLIQDKEMAYISRD
+236 NKLIKDKEMAYVSKD

-263 NLGINIDSI
+263 DLGINIDSI

-281 AYSYFKKISFNKFL
+281 AFSYLKKLSFNKFL
-295 DKFKDVEIKKAE
+295 DKFKDIEIKKAE

-321 DILKTDI
+321 DILNTDI
-328 KSKKKEDAIL
+328 NSKKKEEVIRN
-338 SSRNENKK
+338 SRNDYKK
-346 EKEILED
+346 EKELLEN
-353 KIKKIRED
+353 KVKKIRED
-361 IILDL
+361 IKLDL

-385 CIKNID
+385 CIKNIG
-391 KYENKIY
+391 KYGNRIY
-398 VYNNSREKLG
+398 VYNNSREKIG
-408 IKDYDEKENSN
+408 IKDYDNRENIN

-444 YKNRVTKELS
+444 YKNRVTKEIS
-454 ENISI
+454 ENITI
-459 MFVEDKEENKDNN
+459 MFVDKNDK
-472 KGYIFTLNIDDN
+472 KGYIYTLNIDD
-484 ILRKIFEDDKIEK
+484 KIIQDIFKNEEIEK
-497 ISHGIKEGIV
+497 VSHGIKEGIV
-507 EILEKGSDFKN
+507 EILEKGKDFKN
-518 LVFDTKIASY
+518 LIFDTKIASY

-533 IRTIWIKTNIFKRS
+533 IRTIWIKTNIFKRN
-547 RRKL
+547 RRRL

>member
-236 NKLIQDKEMAYISRD
+236 NKLIQDKEMAYISRN

-263 NLGINIDSI
+263 DLGINIDSI

-295 DKFKDVEIKKAE
+295 DKFKDIEIKKAE

-328 KSKKKEDAIL
+328 KSKKKENAIL

-353 KIKKIRED
+353 KIKKIKED

-434 DFLENIIQEE
+434 NFLENIIQEE
-444 YKNRVTKELS
+444 YKNRVTKEIS
-454 ENISI
+454 ENITI
-459 MFVEDKEENKDNN
+459 MFVDKNN
-472 KGYIFTLNIDDN
+472 SKGYIYTLGIDNRIIKD
-484 ILRKIFEDDKIEK
+484 IFENEEIEK
-497 ISHGIKEGIV
+497 VSHGIKEGIV
-507 EILEKGSDFKN
+507 ESLEKGNDFKN
-518 LVFDTKIASY
+518 LIFDTKIASY

-533 IRTIWIKTNIFKRS
+533 IRTIWIKTNIFKRN
-547 RRKL
+547 RRRL

>member
-51 ENPDKIIVAFD
+51 EKPDKIIVAFD

-73 SEYKAGRHKT
+73 NEYKAGRHKA

-88 MQFPIIK
+88 IQFPIIK
-95 ELLRMM
+95 ELLKTM

-135 GDRDYFQLVDMNVNI
+135 GDRDYFQLVDINVNI

-158 KTEYIIYDNYKV
+158 KTEYIIYDNYKI

-205 ALKLIIQFE
+205 ALKLIIQFGS
-214 NLEKIYE
+214 LEKIYK
-221 YIENSD
+221 YIQNSD

-236 NKLIQDKEMAYISRD
+236 NKLIQDKEMAYVSKD

-263 NLGINIDSI
+263 DLGINIDSI

-281 AYSYFKKISFNKFL
+281 AFSYLKKLSFNKFL
-295 DKFKDVEIKKAE
+295 DKFKDIEIKKAE

-321 DILKTDI
+321 DILNTDI
-328 KSKKKEDAIL
+328 NSKKKEEAIRN
-338 SSRNENKK
+338 SRNDYKK
-346 EKEILED
+346 EKELLEN
-353 KIKKIRED
+353 KVKKIRED
-361 IILDL
+361 IKLDL

-444 YKNRVTKELS
+444 YKNRVTKEIS
-454 ENISI
+454 ENITI
-459 MFVEDKEENKDNN
+459 MFVDKNNK
-472 KGYIFTLNIDDN
+472 KGYIYTLNIDDN
-484 ILRKIFEDDKIEK
+484 IIQDIFKNEEIEK
-497 ISHGIKEGIV
+497 VSHGIKEGIV
-507 EILEKGSDFKN
+507 EILEKGKDFKN
-518 LVFDTKIASY
+518 LIFDTKIASY

-533 IRTIWIKTNIFKRS
+533 IRTIWIKTNIFKRN
-547 RRKL
+547 RRRL

>member
-51 ENPDKIIVAFD
+51 EKPDKIIVAFD

-73 SEYKAGRHKT
+73 SEYKAGRHKA

-88 MQFPIIK
+88 IQFPIIK
-95 ELLRMM
+95 ELLKTM

-135 GDRDYFQLVDMNVNI
+135 GDRDYFQLVDINVNI

-158 KTEYIIYDNYKV
+158 KTEYIIYDNYKI

-205 ALKLIIQFE
+205 ALKLIIQFGS
-214 NLEKIYE
+214 LEKIYE

-236 NKLIQDKEMAYISRD
+236 NKLIKDKEMAYVSRD

-263 NLGINIDSI
+263 DLGINIDSI

-281 AYSYFKKISFNKFL
+281 AFSYLKKLSFNKFL

-321 DILKTDI
+321 DILNTDI
-328 KSKKKEDAIL
+328 NSKKKEEAIRN
-338 SSRNENKK
+338 SRNDYKK
-346 EKEILED
+346 EKESLEN
-353 KIKKIRED
+353 KVREIKENIK
-361 IILDL
+361 LNL

-391 KYENKIY
+391 KYGNRIY
-398 VYNNSREKLG
+398 VYNNSREKIG
-408 IKDYDEKENSN
+408 IKDYDNRENIN

-444 YKNRVTKELS
+444 YKNRVTKEIS
-454 ENISI
+454 ENITI
-459 MFVEDKEENKDNN
+459 MFVDKNNK
-472 KGYIFTLNIDDN
+472 KGYIYTLNIDD
-484 ILRKIFEDDKIEK
+484 KIIQDIFKNEKIEK
-497 ISHGIKEGIV
+497 VSHGIKEGIV
-507 EILEKGSDFKN
+507 EILEKGNDFKN
-518 LVFDTKIASY
+518 LIFDTKIASY

-533 IRTIWIKTNIFKRS
+533 IRTIWIKTNIFKRN
-547 RRKL
+547 RRRL

>member
-51 ENPDKIIVAFD
+51 EKPDKIIVAFD

-73 SEYKAGRHKT
+73 NEYKAGRHKT

-88 MQFPIIK
+88 IQFPIIK
-95 ELLRMM
+95 ELLKTM

-135 GDRDYFQLVDMNVNI
+135 GDRDYFQLVDINVNI

-158 KTEYIIYDNYKV
+158 KTEYIIYDNYKI

-205 ALKLIIQFE
+205 ALKLIIQFGS
-214 NLEKIYE
+214 LEKIYE

-236 NKLIQDKEMAYISRD
+236 NKLIQDKEMAYVSRD

-263 NLGINIDSI
+263 DLGINIDSI

-281 AYSYFKKISFNKFL
+281 AFSYLKKLSFNKFL

-307 DTNKIEEN
+307 DTNEIEEN

-321 DILKTDI
+321 DILNTDI
-328 KSKKKEDAIL
+328 NSKKKEEAIRN
-338 SSRNENKK
+338 SRNDYKK
-346 EKEILED
+346 EKESLEN
-353 KIKKIRED
+353 KVREIKENIK
-361 IILDL
+361 LDL

-385 CIKNID
+385 CIKDID
-391 KYENKIY
+391 KYGNRIY
-398 VYNNSREKLG
+398 VYNNSREKIG
-408 IKDYDEKENSN
+408 IKDYDNRENIN

-444 YKNRVTKELS
+444 YKNRVTKEIS
-454 ENISI
+454 ENIII
-459 MFVEDKEENKDNN
+459 MFVDKNNK
-472 KGYIFTLNIDDN
+472 KGYIYTLKIDDN
-484 ILRKIFEDDKIEK
+484 IIQDIFKNEKIEK
-497 ISHGIKEGIV
+497 VSHGIKEGIV
-507 EILEKGSDFKN
+507 EILEKGKDFKN
-518 LVFDTKIASY
+518 LIFDTKIASY

-533 IRTIWIKTNIFKRS
+533 IRTIWIKTNIFKRN
-547 RRKL
+547 RRRL

>member
-126 KGNKIIILT
+126 KGNRIIILT

-205 ALKLIIQFE
+205 ALKLIIQFGS
-214 NLEKIYE
+214 LEKIYE

-263 NLGINIDSI
+263 DLGINIDSI

-281 AYSYFKKISFNKFL
+281 AFSYLKKLSFNKFL
-295 DKFKDVEIKKAE
+295 DKFKDIEIKKAE

-321 DILKTDI
+321 DILNTDI
-328 KSKKKEDAIL
+328 NSKKKEEAIRN
-338 SSRNENKK
+338 SRNDYKK
-346 EKEILED
+346 EKESLEN
-353 KIKKIRED
+353 KVREIKENIK
-361 IILDL
+361 LNL

-385 CIKNID
+385 CIKDVD
-391 KYENKIY
+391 KYGNRIY
-398 VYNNSREKLG
+398 VYNNSREKIG
-408 IKDYDEKENSN
+408 IKDYDNRENIN

-444 YKNRVTKELS
+444 YKNRVTKEIS
-454 ENISI
+454 ENITI
-459 MFVEDKEENKDNN
+459 MFVDKNNK
-472 KGYIFTLNIDDN
+472 KGYIHTLNIDD
-484 ILRKIFEDDKIEK
+484 KIIQDIFKNEKIEK

-507 EILEKGSDFKN
+507 ESLEKGNDFKN
-518 LVFDTKIASY
+518 LIFDTKIASY

-533 IRTIWIKTNIFKRS
+533 IRTIWIKTNIFKRN
-547 RRKL
+547 RRRL

>member
-108 DGIEADDI
+108 EGIEADDI

-158 KTEYIIYDNYKV
+158 KTEYIIYDNYKI
-170 NEEYGLTPEKLIEVK
+170 NEEYGLIPEKLIEVK

-205 ALKLIIQFE
+205 ALKLIIQFGS
-214 NLEKIYE
+214 LEKIYK

-236 NKLIQDKEMAYISRD
+236 NKLIQDKEMAYVSKD

-263 NLGINIDSI
+263 DLGINIDSI

-281 AYSYFKKISFNKFL
+281 AFSYLKKLSFNKFL
-295 DKFKDVEIKKAE
+295 DKFKDIEIKKAE

-321 DILKTDI
+321 DILNTDI
-328 KSKKKEDAIL
+328 NSKKKEEVIRN
-338 SSRNENKK
+338 SRNDYKK
-346 EKEILED
+346 EKELLEN
-353 KIKKIRED
+353 KVKKIRED
-361 IILDL
+361 IKLDL

-385 CIKNID
+385 CIKNIG
-391 KYENKIY
+391 KYGNRIY
-398 VYNNSREKLG
+398 VYNNSREKIG
-408 IKDYDEKENSN
+408 IKDYDNRENIN

-444 YKNRVTKELS
+444 YKNRVTKEIS
-454 ENISI
+454 ENITI
-459 MFVEDKEENKDNN
+459 MFVDKNDK
-472 KGYIFTLNIDDN
+472 KGYIYTLNIDD
-484 ILRKIFEDDKIEK
+484 KIIQDIFKNEEIEK
-497 ISHGIKEGIV
+497 VSHGIKEGIV
-507 EILEKGSDFKN
+507 EILEKGKDFKN
-518 LVFDTKIASY
+518 LIFDTKIASY

-533 IRTIWIKTNIFKRS
+533 IRTIWIKTNIFKRN
-547 RRKL
+547 RRRL

>member
-1 MSKKILLI
+1 MSEKILLI

-158 KTEYIIYDNYKV
+158 KTEYIIYDNYKI
-170 NEEYGLTPEKLIEVK
+170 NEEYGLTPAKLIEVK

-263 NLGINIDSI
+263 DLGINIDSI
-272 KYTDWRTEE
+272 RYTDWRTEE
-281 AYSYFKKISFNKFL
+281 AYSYLKKISFNKFL

-307 DTNKIEEN
+307 DTNKIEKN

-321 DILKTDI
+321 DILKTDL

-338 SSRNENKK
+338 SSRNDNKK
-346 EKEILED
+346 EQEILD
-353 KIKKIRED
+353 NKIKKIRGD
-361 IILDL
+361 IKLDL

-391 KYENKIY
+391 KYGNRIY

-427 KKYILKE
+427 KKYILKK
-434 DFLENIIQEE
+434 DFLEDIIQEE
-444 YKNRVTKELS
+444 YKNRVTKEIS
-454 ENISI
+454 ENITI
-459 MFVEDKEENKDNN
+459 MFVDKNN
-472 KGYIFTLNIDDN
+472 SKGYIYTLGI
-484 ILRKIFEDDKIEK
+484 DDKIIQDIFENEK
-497 ISHGIKEGIV
+497 IEKVSHGIKEGIV
-507 EILEKGSDFKN
+507 EILEKGNDFKN
-518 LVFDTKIASY
+518 LIFDTKIASY

-533 IRTIWIKTNIFKRS
+533 IRTIWIKTNIFKRN
-547 RRKL
+547 RRRL

>member
-20 ATMGRM
+20 ATMGKM

-51 ENPDKIIVAFD
+51 EKPDKIIVAFD

-236 NKLIQDKEMAYISRD
+236 SKLIQDKEMAYISRD

-263 NLGINIDSI
+263 DLGINIDSI
-272 KYTDWRTEE
+272 RYTDWRTEE

-307 DTNKIEEN
+307 DTNKVEEN

-321 DILKTDI
+321 DILKTDV
-328 KSKKKEDAIL
+328 KSKKKEDAIRN
-338 SSRNENKK
+338 SRNDNKK
-346 EKEILED
+346 EKEILD
-353 KIKKIRED
+353 NKIKKIRED
-361 IILDL
+361 IKLDL

-372 ETKKEEILEKLKQ
+372 DTKKEEILEKLKQ
-385 CIKNID
+385 CIKNIE
-391 KYENKIY
+391 KYGNRIY

-444 YKNRVTKELS
+444 YKNRITKEIS
-454 ENISI
+454 ENITI
-459 MFVEDKEENKDNN
+459 MFVDKNN
-472 KGYIFTLNIDDN
+472 SKGYIYTLSIDDG
-484 ILRKIFEDDKIEK
+484 IIKDIFENEKIEK
-497 ISHGIKEGIV
+497 VSHGIKEGIV
-507 EILEKGSDFKN
+507 EILEKGKDFKN
-518 LVFDTKIASY
+518 LIFDTKIASY

-533 IRTIWIKTNIFKRS
+533 IRTIWIKTNIFKRN
-547 RRKL
+547 RRRL

>member
-51 ENPDKIIVAFD
+51 EKPDKIIVAFD

-73 SEYKAGRHKT
+73 SEYKAGRHKA

-88 MQFPIIK
+88 IQFPIIK
-95 ELLRMM
+95 ELLKTM

-135 GDRDYFQLVDMNVNI
+135 GDRDYFQLVDININI

-158 KTEYIIYDNYKV
+158 KTEYIIYDNYKI

-185 ALMGDAS
+185 SLMGDAS

-205 ALKLIIQFE
+205 ALKLIIQFGS
-214 NLEKIYE
+214 LEKIYE

-263 NLGINIDSI
+263 DLGINIDSI

-281 AYSYFKKISFNKFL
+281 AFSYLKKLSFNKFL
-295 DKFKDVEIKKAE
+295 DKFKDIEIKKAE

-321 DILKTDI
+321 DILNTDI
-328 KSKKKEDAIL
+328 NSKKKEEAIRN
-338 SSRNENKK
+338 SRNDYKK
-346 EKEILED
+346 EKESLEN
-353 KIKKIRED
+353 KVREIKED
-361 IILDL
+361 IKLDL

-391 KYENKIY
+391 KYGNKIY

-434 DFLENIIQEE
+434 NFLENIIQEE
-444 YKNRVTKELS
+444 YKNRVTKEIS
-454 ENISI
+454 ENITI
-459 MFVEDKEENKDNN
+459 MFVDKNN
-472 KGYIFTLNIDDN
+472 SKGYIYTLSIDDR
-484 ILRKIFEDDKIEK
+484 IIKDIFENEKIEK

-507 EILEKGSDFKN
+507 ESLEKGNDFKN
-518 LVFDTKIASY
+518 LIFDTKIASY

-533 IRTIWIKTNIFKRS
+533 IRTIWIKTNIFKRN
-547 RRKL
+547 RRRL